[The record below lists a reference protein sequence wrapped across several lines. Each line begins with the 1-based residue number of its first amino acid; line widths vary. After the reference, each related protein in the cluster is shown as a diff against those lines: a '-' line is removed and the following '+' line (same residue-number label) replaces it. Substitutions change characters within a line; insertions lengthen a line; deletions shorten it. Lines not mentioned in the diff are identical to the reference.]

1 MASPM
6 LHPARTS
13 ANQCT
18 PSKSRLNPIRMG
30 KQAVINR
37 IVILP
42 LLIFSMES
50 VVSKQVD
57 KDEEKLLTYSV
68 FGTTNQKVV
77 EQF

>member
-42 LLIFSMES
+42 LLIFSMERIS
-50 VVSKQVD
+50 NAPRIYTTVERKACPLG
-57 KDEEKLLTYSV
+57 KAGLTA
-68 FGTTNQKVV
+68 
-77 EQF
+77 